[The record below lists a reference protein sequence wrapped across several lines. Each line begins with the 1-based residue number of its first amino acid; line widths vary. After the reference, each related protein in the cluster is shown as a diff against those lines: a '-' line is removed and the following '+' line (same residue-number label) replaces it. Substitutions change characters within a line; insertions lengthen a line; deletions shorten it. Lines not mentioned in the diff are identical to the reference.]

1 MFAIIAYATIAAAA
15 AIAALAVWGLVI
27 ASEPHET
34 IAAKRTYSH
43 NGAVRWQ
50 RIARR

>member
-1 MFAIIAYATIAAAA
+1 MITVILYATIAAAA

-27 ASEPHET
+27 ASEPQET

>member
-1 MFAIIAYATIAAAA
+1 MITVILYATIAAAA

-27 ASEPHET
+27 ASEPQET
-34 IAAKRTYSH
+34 IAAKRTYHH
-43 NGAVRWQ
+43 NDAIRFQ

>member
-27 ASEPHET
+27 ASEPQET
-34 IAAKRTYSH
+34 VAVKRAFHH

>member
-27 ASEPHET
+27 ASEPQET
-34 IAAKRTYSH
+34 VVK
-43 NGAVRWQ
+43 
-50 RIARR
+50 ARDGSVGDYCKHGCAPFL

>member
-1 MFAIIAYATIAAAA
+1 MITVILYATIAAAA
-15 AIAALAVWGLVI
+15 AIAALAVWGIII

-34 IAAKRTYSH
+34 VAAKRAYHH

-50 RIARR
+50 RID

>member
-1 MFAIIAYATIAAAA
+1 MLAIILYGTIAAAA
-15 AIAALAVWGLVI
+15 AIAALAVWGLII
-27 ASEPHET
+27 ASEPQET
-34 IAAKRTYSH
+34 IAAKRAYHH

>member
-1 MFAIIAYATIAAAA
+1 MFAIIAYATVAAAA
-15 AIAALAVWGLVI
+15 AIAALAVWGLII

-34 IAAKRTYSH
+34 IVKARAYHH

>member
-27 ASEPHET
+27 ASEPQET
-34 IAAKRTYSH
+34 IVKARTYSH
-43 NGAVRWQ
+43 NGAIRFQ